1 MSLVRTQLSQ
11 YRVWASL
18 VRSLGLERRSDG
30 AEPSTL
36 ITQDILGK
44 KNGSIP
50 LIDSGEYLRG

>member
-1 MSLVRTQLSQ
+1 MYVNSRPPC
-11 YRVWASL
+11 
-18 VRSLGLERRSDG
+18 LERGSVG